1 MAAMSGAV
9 FMKLPSIQSLAAKP
23 EDEGDTT
30 VVEGTTMHDTTVMEL
45 EMFHTA
51 IEEEEAEVE
60 PGTTNNTAV
69 VAAAARFPRVHLGSV
84 VYTPGKAGLSK
95 IDGDPGSS
103 RVLLPLLPEHVNCTV
118 DVHIP
123 FHQLVR
129 REEVFAE
136 RRVWGDL
143 VYTDDSDVLTVLKH
157 AGVFG
162 DYNPYIHGDEYH
174 ERPVREFRGV
184 GGSTAT
190 GYSTRVSATTTNTE
204 LEGDVTARLVV
215 LPPLTAYTGRFRHGV
230 NLRSWPSAHA
240 GMSIGLLAVTFHG
253 WDAIGSTNDW
263 RKEMSREVRTMQ
275 AGGLRLE

>member
-1 MAAMSGAV
+1 MSGAV

-51 IEEEEAEVE
+51 IEEEEAGET
-60 PGTTNNTAV
+60 GTTNSTAV
-69 VAAAARFPRVHLGSV
+69 VAAAARFPRVHMGSV

-95 IDGDPGSS
+95 IDGAAGRST
-103 RVLLPLLPEHVNCTV
+103 VLLPLLPEHVNCTV

-136 RRVWGDL
+136 RRVWGDV
-143 VYTDDSDVLTVLKH
+143 VYTDDSDVMTVLKH

-174 ERPVREFRGV
+174 EKPVREFCGV
-184 GGSTAT
+184 DGPTAI
-190 GYSTRVSATTTNTE
+190 GYSTRISGTTTNTE

-215 LPPLTAYTGRFRHGV
+215 LPPLTTYAGRFRHGV
-230 NLRSWPSAHA
+230 NLRTWPAAHA

-253 WDAIGSTNDW
+253 WDAIGTTNDW
-263 RKEMSREVRTMQ
+263 RKEMSREVRAMQ
-275 AGGLRLE
+275 EGSLRPG